1 MSEEALAGGNTVGAV
16 RIGDTV
22 HKQASPWTPTVH
34 ALLRY
39 LEEKGFPGAPRAL
52 GFDSSGREMLSYLPG
67 ETIGDRD
74 PWPAWVWADSMLV
87 QVGQWLRRL
96 HDLTADFRPPADERW
111 FIGGVM
117 RPGLIAGHQDA
128 APYNA
133 VVDGERL
140 VGFCDWDIA
149 GPSSREWDLAFS
161 MLPWVP
167 LAPDAP
173 GPSVTAGAGEP
184 DAGERPRRFHLLL
197 DAYGFEGDREV
208 FGSVVPQRA
217 RRQAGVI
224 RRMAAA
230 GDPACVALLPIA
242 GLLESSA
249 VDVEALPRDFW
260 LR

>member
-1 MSEEALAGGNTVGAV
+1 
-16 RIGDTV
+16 
-22 HKQASPWTPTVH
+22 
-34 ALLRY
+34 
-39 LEEKGFPGAPRAL
+39 
-52 GFDSSGREMLSYLPG
+52 MLSYLPG
-67 ETIGDRD
+67 ETIGDRM
-74 PWPAWVWADSMLV
+74 PWPAWASADSMLV

-111 FIGGVM
+111 FIGSVM
-117 RPGLIAGHQDA
+117 RPGLVVGHQDA

-167 LAPDAP
+167 LASPSPGPSDAP
-173 GPSVTAGAGEP
+173 GPSAAGGAGGP
-184 DAGERPRRFHLLL
+184 DAGERSRRSHLLL
-197 DAYGFEGDREV
+197 DAYGFEGDRQV

-224 RRMAAA
+224 RRQAAA

-249 VDVEALPRDFW
+249 VVVEALPRDFW

>member
-1 MSEEALAGGNTVGAV
+1 
-16 RIGDTV
+16 
-22 HKQASPWTPTVH
+22 
-34 ALLRY
+34 
-39 LEEKGFPGAPRAL
+39 
-52 GFDSSGREMLSYLPG
+52 
-67 ETIGDRD
+67 
-74 PWPAWVWADSMLV
+74 MLV

-117 RPGLIAGHQDA
+117 RPGLIVGHQDA

-133 VVDGERL
+133 VVDGEWL

-167 LAPDAP
+167 LASDAP
-173 GPSVTAGAGEP
+173 GPSAAADAGGP
-184 DAGERPRRFHLLL
+184 DAGERSRRLRLLL